1 MSDIKT
7 WTGERLEN
15 FIYNE
20 STNEHLHR
28 YALALEL
35 VAGKQVLDISSG
47 EGYGANLLAQVAT
60 QVTGVDIDAVAV
72 ALAKRKYKQHNLKF
86 FTGPANKLPCVTGSF
101 DIVVSFE
108 TIEHYDQHKD
118 VMKEIKRVLKPGGLL
133 IISSADKLY
142 YHDKPQFKNHLHVKE
157 LYQAEF
163 ELLLKEYFTNTSFLQ
178 QRSFWGSIIIPQYE
192 PATDAEMYAGNYDEI
207 SRTDIKTQYM
217 IALASDGAVPVFKT
231 SLFNGETIL
240 KHQFDAFRELIAQS
254 AKADVTSEIK
264 NSRTY
269 KIGDAIIK
277 RLRLIKK
284 IFKKK

>member
-20 STNEHLHR
+20 NTNEHLHR

-35 VAGKQVLDISSG
+35 VVGKQVLDISSG
-47 EGYGANLLAQVAT
+47 EGYGANLLAQVAA
-60 QVTGVDIDAVAV
+60 QVTGADIDAVAV
-72 ALAKRKYKQHNLKF
+72 ALAKRKYKQDNLKF
-86 FTGPANKLPCVTGSF
+86 LTGAADKLPCATGSF

-108 TIEHYDQHKD
+108 TIEHYDQHQD
-118 VMKEIKRVLKPGGLL
+118 MMQEIKRVLKPGGLL
-133 IISSADKLY
+133 IISSPDKLY
-142 YHDKPQFKNHLHVKE
+142 YNDKPQFKNHLHVKE
-157 LYQAEF
+157 LYQDEF
-163 ELLLKEYFTNTSFLQ
+163 ELLLKGYFNNISFLQ
-178 QRSFWGSIIIPQYE
+178 QRSFWGSIIIPQSG
-192 PATDAEMYAGNYDEI
+192 PATDAKMYIGNYDEI
-207 SRTDIKTQYM
+207 THTDIKAKYI
-217 IALASDGAVPVFKT
+217 IALASDGAVPAFRT

-240 KHQFDAFRELIAQS
+240 KHQFDTFRELIAQN

-284 IFKKK
+284 IFKR